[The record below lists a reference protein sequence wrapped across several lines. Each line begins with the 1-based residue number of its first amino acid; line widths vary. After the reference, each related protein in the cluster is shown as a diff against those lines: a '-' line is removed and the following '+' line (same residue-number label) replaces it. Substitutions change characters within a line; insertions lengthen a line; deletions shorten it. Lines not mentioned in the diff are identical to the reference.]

1 MLCTPT
7 QINEVTFEA
16 DAESFIIEQTFWV
29 LGAVFFAR
37 VSLIVFL
44 SLSKLTE
51 LQILLLVIKLSNH
64 CVCLHDLQW
73 LWILQIYLIN
83 YCHMLWVKKRLICSY
98 HITSNSEYLQQVS
111 FLFHSFLSKK
121 CSLFYLFLSVFS
133 IFPVSASILLPYSS
147 SCLFSSSPGYLILL
161 FILFS
166 LQCVNALAILNKN

>member
-1 MLCTPT
+1 MTCSGC
-7 QINEVTFEA
+7 EYYK
-16 DAESFIIEQTFWV
+16 FIMYCVNKTY
-29 LGAVFFAR
+29 L
-37 VSLIVFL
+37 LIP
-44 SLSKLTE
+44 
-51 LQILLLVIKLSNH
+51 SNFTA
-64 CVCLHDLQW
+64 LN
-73 LWILQIYLIN
+73 LIN